1 MKNLDDSVSKL
12 NGKKEQS
19 LGSQMYL
26 EREETFQKL
35 WNFQLKPKLHC
46 LNLKKGNDNINKD
59 DMVPGEEE
67 GEEVL

>member
-12 NGKKEQS
+12 NGKKERS

-35 WNFQLKPKLHC
+35 WNFQLKPKLRC
-46 LNLKKGNDNINKD
+46 LNLKKGNGNINRD